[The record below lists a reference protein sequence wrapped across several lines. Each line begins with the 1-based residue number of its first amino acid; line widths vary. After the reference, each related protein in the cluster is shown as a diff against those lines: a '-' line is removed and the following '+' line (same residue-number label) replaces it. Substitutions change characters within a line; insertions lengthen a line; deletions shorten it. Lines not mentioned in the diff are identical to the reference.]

1 MSTLFRLALC
11 AALGS
16 AAFIAQADTKAF
28 ETPRLPRTDGGPI
41 HWYLDRPAGSA
52 KVGLL
57 VIAQGSGCQSVTQSE
72 NLAAI
77 RLAFPEFA
85 TLMVEKHG
93 VTTKD
98 RPEDDHMDC
107 SASFREHH
115 TVSQRLSDY
124 RQVIEGLRGAEWWD
138 GQLALIGGSEGGLAM
153 AMLAPQVQ
161 AQAVILLST
170 GGGLPFGEIVRQSIP
185 EPGRPQADAAFEKA
199 RKHPASSELWAGSSL
214 RFWADII
221 DRRVADDLLR
231 SSADILLIQ
240 GGKDVSGSTK
250 AARAASDL
258 FVVAGRCNLTY
269 WELAGL
275 DHGLVDANGNS
286 RMHETLSLASLWL
299 RTKSASAERAQCMK
313 P

>member
-1 MSTLFRLALC
+1 MLVLLRFVVFT
-11 AALGS
+11 ALGCV
-16 AAFIAQADTKAF
+16 AFAAQAVTTVS
-28 ETPRLPRTDGGPI
+28 ETLRLPITDGSPI

-52 KVGLL
+52 KMGLL
-57 VIAQGSGCQSVTQSE
+57 VVAQGSGCQSVTRSE

-93 VTTKD
+93 VTAED
-98 RPEDDHMDC
+98 RPMDDHTDC

-124 RQVIEGLRGAEWWD
+124 RQIIEGLRGAEWWN

-199 RKHPASSELWAGSSL
+199 RKHPTSSELWAGSSM

-231 SSADILLIQ
+231 SSANILLIQ
-240 GGKDVSGSTK
+240 GGRDASGSAI
-250 AARAASDL
+250 AARTTSDRFL
-258 FVVAGRCNLTY
+258 AAGRCNLSY

-275 DHGLVDANGNS
+275 DHSLVDSDGNS
-286 RMHETLSLASLWL
+286 RMSDTLALASQWL
-299 RTKSASAERAQCMK
+299 RAKFASVEQGKCMR